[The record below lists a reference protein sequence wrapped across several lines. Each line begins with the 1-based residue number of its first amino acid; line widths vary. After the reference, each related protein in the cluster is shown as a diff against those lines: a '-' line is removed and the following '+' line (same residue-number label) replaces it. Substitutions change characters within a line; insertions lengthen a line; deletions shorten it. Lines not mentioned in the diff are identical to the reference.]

1 VCKHRHPPK
10 RRVFLLPIFN
20 IAVSETLSGQIN
32 SREIPPLRSTHSDG
46 DTGGASIALLSHN
59 VEDMVLDLP
68 PKEVE
73 KIRQHYGPRAFHQLM
88 GTRAGDIA
96 GVPATEKTL
105 HKMLPLLTWAKR
117 NLGVEY
123 VVTSPDM
130 DQSPFAPDSSAV
142 VVPYFSA
149 DTFGGAPM
157 WGLDPEVA
165 AQLKNKISFADTV
178 MEMGETTQPIAEE
191 YSVHP
196 TNVLPYK
203 TIENPDQIDAVISE
217 SLASTRDMYEQFAQF
232 DSSVSEY
239 PVGVVVQQM
248 GGDGGYGTVIM
259 RQVTDGWE
267 ILAEKDTKTYPSFDD
282 AEARLHEIVANT
294 GGQYKVTRYVDLTSS
309 PSVGVYVNGADVF
322 PLPVTMQFIEHG
334 ACVGGASQN
343 SGNEE
348 VLADIQQ
355 NEAYMQALSA
365 AIVGAVLG
373 DSTQSAHVGIDFMI
387 AGEKERRL
395 IELMR
400 ENPELQKY
408 AADCMEVGIAEC
420 NPRMTSLSLSVWP
433 LLLYDNKKSG
443 RDRDDITYD
452 DIRAFY
458 GQPNAKGETGGFAV
472 WDYIDAP
479 DGITTET
486 ELIAWIDEANIR
498 LEPSNIF
505 IVPRLPLEQNGEG
518 MNTSIVL
525 GMRPNNSAESGPEFK
540 RIIGRLGEQCSLQNL
555 FA

>member
-1 VCKHRHPPK
+1 M
-10 RRVFLLPIFN
+10 
-20 IAVSETLSGQIN
+20 SETLSGYIS
-32 SREIPPLRSTHSDG
+32 SREVPPLRATHPDRKTDG
-46 DTGGASIALLSHN
+46 LSIAHLSHN
-59 VEDMVLDLP
+59 VEDMVDLP
-68 PKEVE
+68 PDLVDS
-73 KIRQHYGPRAFHQLM
+73 IRAHYGPRAFHQLM
-88 GTRAGDIA
+88 GTRAFDIA
-96 GVPATEKTL
+96 SVPATEKTL
-105 HKMLPLLTWAKR
+105 HKILPLLTWAKR

-130 DQSPFAPDSSAV
+130 DQSPFASDSGAV

-157 WGLDPEVA
+157 WGLDPEVG

-178 MEMGETTQPIAEE
+178 MEMGETTQPIAKE
-191 YSVHP
+191 YGVHP
-196 TNVLPYK
+196 TNVLPYR
-203 TIENPDQIDAVISE
+203 TIETPDQIDAVINE
-217 SLASTRDMYEQFAQF
+217 SLASTREMYGQFAQF

-259 RQVTDGWE
+259 RQVSGGWE
-267 ILAEKDTKTYPSFDD
+267 ILAEKETKTHAIFED
-282 AEARLHEIVANT
+282 AEARLHEIVAKT

-348 VLADIQQ
+348 VLVDIQQ

-365 AIVGAVLG
+365 ALVGTILG

-387 AGEKERRL
+387 AGDKERRL
-395 IELMR
+395 IDLMK

-458 GQPNAKGETGGFAV
+458 GQPNAKGEAGGFAV

-505 IVPRLPLEQNGEG
+505 IVPRLPLEQNEEG

-540 RIIGRLGEQCSLQNL
+540 RIIGRLSEQCSLQNL